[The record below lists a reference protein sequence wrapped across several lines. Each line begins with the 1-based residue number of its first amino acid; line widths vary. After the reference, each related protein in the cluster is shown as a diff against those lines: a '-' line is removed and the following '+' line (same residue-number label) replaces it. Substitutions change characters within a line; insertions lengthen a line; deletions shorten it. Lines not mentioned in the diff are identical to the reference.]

1 MSDNKSTPKK
11 RFGSILDFVTLSKKP
26 KLNSNSQNSNSFD
39 EDNVSNKPKKITSAH
54 RKFNFTSFQK
64 FSLIPF
70 LLFLQLKAPTLSTS
84 QVPSSNN
91 IISKLNQIPTV
102 ISSNSNHNQK
112 NAASS
117 SKTINLVSYSES
129 QGTQTDQQTLL
140 IDDISTT
147 KFDPNQ
153 RMSGMNATTL
163 QTGLSSK
170 TIPETGEQMLAPSP
184 TTPNSNITKSNFG
197 FANNNFDNS
206 NNAGNT
212 LTPNPP
218 SLYGLQEKLKQMN
231 STATPAPP
239 SKPQNKNQNSSI
251 EKELNVRWYWKSDTD
266 WVEYPKNIAENLE
279 RAYMANQKT
288 IQIDS
293 ERFVDLGVLQQKR
306 IDNPIKIRPV
316 KRVTIFPIQDTPKA
330 AQPLIP
336 NVISPK
342 SNQPQQP
349 LSIKPSNQNNLI
361 TQSKAQLQSSTTT
374 IHSSAQQ
381 PKQFSQNTKQT
392 EKEISLSSKPS
403 THKPIYAKW
412 FWKGKKKTNPL
423 VSFKLRI

>member
-1 MSDNKSTPKK
+1 MTFRRSDW
-11 RFGSILDFVTLSKKP
+11 RFGDARRSDQLCRSHQR
-26 KLNSNSQNSNSFD
+26 SQKHHQPVFEYQAIFKTQCTPRPRWKHNLRYC
-39 EDNVSNKPKKITSAH
+39 
-54 RKFNFTSFQK
+54 RK
-64 FSLIPF
+64 IPF
-70 LLFLQLKAPTLSTS
+70 
-84 QVPSSNN
+84 
-91 IISKLNQIPTV
+91 QIR
-102 ISSNSNHNQK
+102 K
-112 NAASS
+112 
-117 SKTINLVSYSES
+117 
-129 QGTQTDQQTLL
+129 
-140 IDDISTT
+140 
-147 KFDPNQ
+147 
-153 RMSGMNATTL
+153 
-163 QTGLSSK
+163 
-170 TIPETGEQMLAPSP
+170 
-184 TTPNSNITKSNFG
+184 
-197 FANNNFDNS
+197 
-206 NNAGNT
+206 
-212 LTPNPP
+212 
-218 SLYGLQEKLKQMN
+218 LQEKGRVKKKKKVVCN
-231 STATPAPP
+231 NNNKKKTP
-239 SKPQNKNQNSSI
+239 SSICFVNIKPQNKNQNSSI

-336 NVISPK
+336 NVIPPK